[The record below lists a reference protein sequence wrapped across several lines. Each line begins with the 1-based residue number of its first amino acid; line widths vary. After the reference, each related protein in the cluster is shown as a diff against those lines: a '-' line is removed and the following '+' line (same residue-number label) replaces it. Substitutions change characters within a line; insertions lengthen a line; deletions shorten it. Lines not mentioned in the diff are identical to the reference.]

1 MTESRDPTYHG
12 VLIYDGKCPFC
23 SAAST
28 ALRRVR
34 GVGAIAWNDEPAQ
47 AFLEA
52 QFEEVPFALVLVDSE
67 EERVYAGRAAASELC
82 DRAGMPVLI
91 GDIVGENYES
101 IADAI
106 RSTAAGGD
114 RDPDPYHDAYPLA
127 PAAEERFAA
136 LAAAADGTALAVGD
150 Q

>member
-1 MTESRDPTYHG
+1 MAEAGDPAYHG
-12 VLIYDGKCPFC
+12 VLIYDGDCPFC

-34 GVGAIAWNDEPAQ
+34 GVGAVAWNDESAQ

-82 DRAGMPVLI
+82 DRAGMPVLVQ
-91 GDIVGENYES
+91 DIVGENYES

-106 RSTAAGGD
+106 QATVGGD
-114 RDPDPYHDAYPLA
+114 RDPDPYHDTYPLA
-127 PAAEERFAA
+127 PAAAKRFPA
-136 LAAAADGTALAVGD
+136 LAAAADGTTVVARD
-150 Q
+150 R